1 MASCRIE
8 FTRSAERDL
17 RRLDRS
23 MLARVMAA
31 IDALADE
38 PRPSGVKKLV
48 GSEHTYRI
56 RVGDYRVVY
65 SIEDRLLLLLVQRV
79 RHRGDVY
86 R

>member
-1 MASCRIE
+1 MASYRIE